1 MTTSKPQPQGLSS
14 VSFSPSIALQL
25 KVEART
31 RPGALPRR
39 LCNAAENSG
48 IQMDKQIQGK
58 GRDLGPRNS
67 VVCPPSAFSV
77 LFVCLPFLA
86 LPLLGA
92 SPMPANAG
100 NSAMIT
106 GHTAVPLY
114 RNGAGERTPVVRP
127 SRSRCTL
134 GSVVFFI
141 RALPRAGPGTG
152 RGEEGKGGA
161 GRSHFPVIDNRR
173 LRENRENAETPKWNC

>member
-134 GSVVFFI
+134 GSVVFFY
-141 RALPRAGPGTG
+141 PRAPPGRTRDWAG
-152 RGEEGKGGA
+152 RGGE
-161 GRSHFPVIDNRR
+161 GRSG
-173 LRENRENAETPKWNC
+173 AEPFSCN